1 MTRKKNITPAEFAK
15 KTAEYF
21 SECDKPYGSPACK
34 KCEFEQGGEEC
45 RGCGKRHSRPYTL
58 SGLCLAL
65 GITKSRFAQ
74 LREDKRF
81 CNEVE
86 MAMLKIE
93 AFIEEGGFSG
103 DISGTLALADLKE
116 NFGWGDEH
124 ASPRVEVI
132 LDGESKEYAR

>member
-1 MTRKKNITPAEFAK
+1 M
-15 KTAEYF
+15 
-21 SECDKPYGSPACK
+21 
-34 KCEFEQGGEEC
+34 
-45 RGCGKRHSRPYTL
+45 

-65 GITKSRFAQ
+65 GITKSRFAE

-81 CNEVE
+81 CDGVE